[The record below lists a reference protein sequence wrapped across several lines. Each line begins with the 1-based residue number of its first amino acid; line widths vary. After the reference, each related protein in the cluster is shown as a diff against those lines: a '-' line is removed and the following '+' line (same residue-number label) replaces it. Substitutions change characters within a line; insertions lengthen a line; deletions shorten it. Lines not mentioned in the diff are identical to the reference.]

1 VEKLLILG
9 EVKGLFLILLN
20 VFEKLDGY
28 KTKSNL
34 LLVTEESLDF
44 NVSFTVAKFP
54 RFQQKEETT
63 VLDVRRDSVNTA
75 FPPACNLLSSSGRS
89 DEICSIA
96 DSESQEPDL
105 ANLADLLDMSYCNS
119 LMIIPPDSSDDG
131 DSMHGP

>member
-1 VEKLLILG
+1 
-9 EVKGLFLILLN
+9 LLN

-44 NVSFTVAKFP
+44 NVSFTAAKFP
-54 RFQQKEETT
+54 RFQQEETT
-63 VLDVRRDSVNTA
+63 VLDVRPDSVNTA
-75 FPPACNLLSSSGRS
+75 FPPACNLLSSSGHS

-131 DSMHGP
+131 DSTHGL